1 MMEID
6 MPKIEIEESDDRS
19 YAKVVVSP
27 LEKSFGLT
35 LGNCLRRTLLSALP
49 GAAAQGIKFASN
61 LGVKHEFSTIY
72 GVREDITE
80 IVLNLKCVAFKTTTT
95 DDNFKKIVK
104 LYKEGPCTVTAGDI
118 EQDAEVEVLNKDAYL
133 CTLDEGGVIDMEIT
147 VGRGRG
153 YKGAEH
159 NKKDEID
166 YIAIDSH
173 YTPVKK
179 VSYSV
184 ESTRKG
190 EQSADYDKLTL
201 EVWTNGAFSGRE
213 IVSLA
218 AKIVEE
224 HMHVLAALSD
234 SMDGWGILKS
244 APSDA
249 MPRYLEMSIEE
260 MELSVRSYNC
270 LKRANIHT
278 VEDLTKKTEDDM
290 LKVRNLG
297 KKSLEE
303 VIQKLESY
311 GLHLKEQ
318 ED

>member
-49 GAAAQGIKFASN
+49 GAAAQGIKFAPA
-61 LGVKHEFSTIY
+61 LGVRHEFSTIP
-72 GVREDITE
+72 GIREDVTE
-80 IVLNLKCVAFKTTTT
+80 IVLNIKCVAFKTATT
-95 DDNFKKIVK
+95 DDSFKKIVK

-118 EQDAEVEVLNKDAYL
+118 EADAEVEVLNKDAYI
-133 CTLDEGGVIDMEIT
+133 CEIDEGGVLDMEIT

-166 YIAIDSH
+166 YIAVDSI

-179 VSYSV
+179 VNYKV

-201 EVWTNGAFSGRE
+201 EVWTNGAFCGRE
-213 IVSLA
+213 IISLA
-218 AKIVEE
+218 AQIVEE
-224 HMHVLAALSD
+224 HMRMFTALATPT
-234 SMDGWGILKS
+234 GPIFTVS
-244 APSDA
+244 AA
-249 MPRYLEMSIEE
+249 NEMPKILEMSIED
-260 MELSVRSYNC
+260 MQLSVRSNNC

-278 VEDLTKKTEDDM
+278 VEDLTKKTVDDM

-297 KKSLEE
+297 RKSLDE
-303 VIQKLESY
+303 VIQKLASY
-311 GLHLKEQ
+311 GLHLKE
-318 ED
+318 EEV